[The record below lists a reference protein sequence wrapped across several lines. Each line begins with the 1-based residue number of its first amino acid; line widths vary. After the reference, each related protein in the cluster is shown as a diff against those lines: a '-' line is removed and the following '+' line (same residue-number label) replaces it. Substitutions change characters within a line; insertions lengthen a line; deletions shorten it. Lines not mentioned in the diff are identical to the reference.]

1 MLKIERVSK
10 DLGDFVLADVSLEV
24 GSGEYLVIIGP
35 TGSGKTVLLEAVAG
49 ISSPDAGRIILDG
62 RDITEEAPRR
72 RRISMVYQDYMLFPH
87 LSVKENI
94 AFGLRSQKASPAE
107 IEEKVAA
114 VSDLLGIS
122 HLSGRR
128 PDTLSGGEKQRVA
141 MARAIVM
148 EPKVLLLDEPL
159 SALDG
164 ATRERLRRELKR
176 IHRAYGTTIIH
187 VTHNF
192 EEVFSLADRVAVMN
206 GGGIVQVGT
215 PEEVFRRPNSE
226 MIASFV
232 GVENVF
238 KGVASE
244 KGGLIEIEVDG
255 LKIVSATE
263 DLDGDEIE
271 DGRDYKMEGQN
282 GREVFA
288 SVRAE
293 DILISKA
300 PLKSSARNS
309 FSGKVEEIANG
320 GMMVK
325 IWVDAGIPFMA
336 MLTRRGCQEMEL
348 AEGDHVYLTFKAT
361 AVHVFRGAGVGGEES
376 CLGFRDRADVVG
388 AGGGSRP
395 RRPDFLFVIIFY

>member
-1 MLKIERVSK
+1 MLRIERISK

-35 TGSGKTVLLEAVAG
+35 TGSGKTILMEAVAG
-49 ISSPDAGRIILDG
+49 ISPPDKGRIYLDG
-62 RDITEEAPRR
+62 RDITEEAPRN
-72 RRISMVYQDYMLFPH
+72 RRISMVYQDYMLFPY

-94 AFGLRSQKASPAE
+94 AFGLRSQKASPAV
-107 IEEKVAA
+107 IEEKVAET
-114 VSDLLGIS
+114 SELLGIG
-122 HLSGRR
+122 HLHHRQ

-141 MARAIVM
+141 IARAIVM

-164 ATRERLRRELKR
+164 ATREKLRRELKR
-176 IHRAYGTTIIH
+176 IHQAYGTTIIH

-192 EEVFSLADRVAVMN
+192 EEVFSLADKVAVMN

-215 PEEVFRRPNSE
+215 PEEVFRRPNCE
-226 MIASFV
+226 MIANFV

-238 KGVASE
+238 KGLASE
-244 KGGLIEIEVDG
+244 RGGLIEIEVDC
-255 LKIVSATE
+255 LKIVSATV
-263 DLDGDEIE
+263 DLDGDEAGDE
-271 DGRDYKMEGQN
+271 DEDKDGRKNGREGRK

-309 FSGKVEEIANG
+309 FSGRVEEIANG

-325 IWVDAGIPFMA
+325 VWVDVGIPFMA
-336 MLTRRGCQEMEL
+336 MLTRRGCQEMDL

-361 AVHVFRGAGVGGEES
+361 AVHVF
-376 CLGFRDRADVVG
+376 
-388 AGGGSRP
+388 
-395 RRPDFLFVIIFY
+395 

>member
-1 MLKIERVSK
+1 MEASAFRRRVERGEGGERRKETVLRIERISK
-10 DLGDFVLADVSLEV
+10 DLGDFVLRDVSLKV

-35 TGSGKTVLLEAVAG
+35 TGSGKTILMETVAG
-49 ISSPDAGRIILDG
+49 ILAPDGGRIFLDG
-62 RDITEEAPRR
+62 RDITEEVPRR

-87 LSVKENI
+87 ISVKENI
-94 AFGLRSQKASPAE
+94 AFGLRSKRASSDE
-107 IEEKVAA
+107 IEKKVAEA
-114 VSDLLGIS
+114 SELLGIG
-122 HLSGRR
+122 HLHHRQ

-141 MARAIVM
+141 IARAIVM

-164 ATRERLRRELKR
+164 VTREKLRRELKR
-176 IHRAYGTTIIH
+176 IHDVYGTTIIH

-192 EEVFSLADRVAVMN
+192 EEVFSLADRVAVMS
-206 GGGIVQVGT
+206 GGEIVQVGS
-215 PEEVFRRPNSE
+215 PEEVFRRPNCE
-226 MIASFV
+226 MIANFV

-244 KGGLIEIEVDG
+244 RQGLLEIGVDG
-255 LKIVSATE
+255 LVIVSATG
-263 DLDGDEIE
+263 DLDGDGGE
-271 DGRDYKMEGQN
+271 DGAGRGNKRGDKSEDRN

-293 DILISKA
+293 DILISKD

-309 FSGKVEEIANG
+309 FQGRVEEIANG

-325 IWVDAGIPFMA
+325 VWVDAGIPFMA
-336 MLTRRGCQEMEL
+336 MLTRRGCQEMDL

-361 AVHVFRGAGVGGEES
+361 AVHVF
-376 CLGFRDRADVVG
+376 
-388 AGGGSRP
+388 
-395 RRPDFLFVIIFY
+395 

>member
-1 MLKIERVSK
+1 MLRIERISK

-35 TGSGKTVLLEAVAG
+35 TGSGKTILMEAVAG
-49 ISSPDAGRIILDG
+49 ISPPDGGRIYLDG
-62 RDITEEAPRR
+62 RDITEEAPRN

-94 AFGLRSQKASPAE
+94 AFGLRSQKASPAV
-107 IEEKVAA
+107 IEEKVAET
-114 VSDLLGIS
+114 SELLGIS
-122 HLSGRR
+122 HLHRRR
-128 PDTLSGGEKQRVA
+128 PETLSGGEKQRVA

-148 EPKVLLLDEPL
+148 EPRVLLLDEPL

-176 IHRAYGTTIIH
+176 IHQAYGTTIIH

-206 GGGIVQVGT
+206 GGEIVQVGT
-215 PEEVFRRPNSE
+215 PEEVFRRPNCE
-226 MIASFV
+226 MIANFV

-238 KGVASE
+238 KGLASE
-244 KGGLIEIEVDG
+244 RGGLIEIEVDG
-255 LKIVSATE
+255 LKIVSATG
-263 DLDGDEIE
+263 DLDGDGGE
-271 DGRDYKMEGQN
+271 DGGGAERKNRREDEREGRN

-300 PLKSSARNS
+300 SLKSSARNS
-309 FSGKVEEIANG
+309 FQGRVEEIANG

-325 IWVDAGIPFMA
+325 VWVDVGIPFMA
-336 MLTRRGCQEMEL
+336 MLTRRGCQEMDL

-361 AVHVFRGAGVGGEES
+361 AVHVF
-376 CLGFRDRADVVG
+376 
-388 AGGGSRP
+388 
-395 RRPDFLFVIIFY
+395 

>member
-1 MLKIERVSK
+1 MLRIDRVSK
-10 DLGDFVLADVSLEV
+10 DLGDFVLRDVSLEV

-35 TGSGKTVLLEAVAG
+35 TGSGKTILMEAVAG
-49 ISSPDAGRIILDG
+49 ISPPDAGRIYLDG
-62 RDITEEAPRR
+62 WDITEEAPRS

-107 IEEKVAA
+107 IEKKVAEA
-114 VSDLLGIS
+114 SKLLGIS
-122 HLSGRR
+122 HLHRRR
-128 PDTLSGGEKQRVA
+128 PETLSGGEKQRVA

-176 IHRAYGTTIIH
+176 IHQVYGTTIIH

-192 EEVFSLADRVAVMN
+192 EEVFALADRVAVMN
-206 GGGIVQVGT
+206 GGEIVQVGT
-215 PEEVFRRPNSE
+215 PEEVFRRPNCE
-226 MIASFV
+226 MIANFV

-238 KGVASE
+238 KGLASE
-244 KGGLIEIEVDG
+244 RGGLIEIEVDG
-255 LKIVSATE
+255 LKIVSAMC
-263 DLDGDEIE
+263 DLDGNGDEGGAGRKDKRE
-271 DGRDYKMEGQN
+271 DRN

-300 PLKSSARNS
+300 SLRSSARNS
-309 FSGKVEEIANG
+309 FQGRVEEIANG

-325 IWVDAGIPFMA
+325 VWVDAGIPFMA
-336 MLTRRGCQEMEL
+336 MLTRRGCQEMDL

-361 AVHVFRGAGVGGEES
+361 AVHVF
-376 CLGFRDRADVVG
+376 
-388 AGGGSRP
+388 
-395 RRPDFLFVIIFY
+395 

>member
-1 MLKIERVSK
+1 MLTIERVSK
-10 DLGDFVLADVSLEV
+10 DLGDFVLRDVSLEV

-35 TGSGKTVLLEAVAG
+35 TGSGKTILMEAVAG
-49 ISSPDAGRIILDG
+49 ISAPDGGRILLDG
-62 RDITEEAPRR
+62 RDITEEAPRS

-94 AFGLRSQKASPAE
+94 AFGLRSRKVSPAE
-107 IEEKVAA
+107 IEEKVAEA
-114 VSDLLGIS
+114 SELLGIS
-122 HLSGRR
+122 HLHRRR
-128 PDTLSGGEKQRVA
+128 PETLSGGEKQRVA

-148 EPKVLLLDEPL
+148 EPRVLLLDEPL

-176 IHRAYGTTIIH
+176 IHQAYGTTIIH

-192 EEVFSLADRVAVMN
+192 EEVFYLADRVAVMN
-206 GGGIVQVGT
+206 GGEIVQVGT
-215 PEEVFRRPNSE
+215 PEQVFRRPNCE
-226 MIASFV
+226 MIANFV

-238 KGVASE
+238 RGVASE
-244 KGGLIEIEVDG
+244 RGGLIEIGVDG
-255 LKIVSATE
+255 IVIVSATG
-263 DLDGDEIE
+263 DIDGDGGE
-271 DGRDYKMEGQN
+271 DGAGRRNKREDEREGQN

-309 FSGKVEEIANG
+309 FQGRVEEIANG
-320 GMMVK
+320 GRMVK
-325 IWVDAGIPFMA
+325 VWVDAGIPFMA
-336 MLTRRGCQEMEL
+336 MLTRRGCQEMDL

-361 AVHVFRGAGVGGEES
+361 AVHVF
-376 CLGFRDRADVVG
+376 
-388 AGGGSRP
+388 
-395 RRPDFLFVIIFY
+395 

>member
-1 MLKIERVSK
+1 MLKMERVSK
-10 DLGDFVLADVSLEV
+10 DLGEFVLRDVSLEV

-35 TGSGKTVLLEAVAG
+35 TGSGKTILMETVAG
-49 ISSPDAGRIILDG
+49 ILAPDGGRIFLDG

-72 RRISMVYQDYMLFPH
+72 RKVCMVYQDYMLFPH
-87 LSVKENI
+87 ISVKENI
-94 AFGLRSQKASPAE
+94 AFGLRSRKATSDE
-107 IEEKVAA
+107 IEEKVDAA
-114 VSDLLGIS
+114 SELLGIG
-122 HLSGRR
+122 HLHHRQ

-141 MARAIVM
+141 IARAIVM

-164 ATRERLRRELKR
+164 VTREKLRRELKR
-176 IHRAYGTTIIH
+176 IHDVYGTTIIH

-192 EEVFSLADRVAVMN
+192 EEVFSLADRVAVMS
-206 GGGIVQVGT
+206 GGEIVQVGS
-215 PEEVFRRPNSE
+215 PEEVFRRPNCE
-226 MIASFV
+226 MIANFV

-244 KGGLIEIEVDG
+244 RQGLLEIEVDG
-255 LKIVSATE
+255 LVIVSATG
-263 DLDGDEIE
+263 DLDGDGGE
-271 DGRDYKMEGQN
+271 DGSNNRREDQD

-293 DILISKA
+293 DILISKD

-325 IWVDAGIPFMA
+325 VWVDVGIPFMA
-336 MLTRRGCQEMEL
+336 MLTRRGCQEMDL

-361 AVHVFRGAGVGGEES
+361 AVHVF
-376 CLGFRDRADVVG
+376 
-388 AGGGSRP
+388 
-395 RRPDFLFVIIFY
+395 